1 MGQFDVYCF
10 ICGAATRDVKVV
22 PRQMKDVPNEF
33 GYVEPAYDE
42 DVIGDEDIEWFQ
54 KCRLIGFHPDAPG
67 KSKYRLPPSTIP
79 GYMGYGEFDFCEG
92 SESRSVVEDFD
103 PGVLNF
109 GEHGVDTNRVFPF
122 HGSCYE
128 LLARVLTGTWD
139 TKKVNRGAL
148 FKAFAGLA
156 SEISTTCLNLDYGD
170 AREEQE
176 QEWESLPG
184 YEYTVINPG
193 RRRRLVNDILE
204 VIKGEGF
211 LDVPSDLALGHK
223 VVRDPFDDLPEAL
236 IRDILSFLDNESI
249 FNLCR
254 ESWGVFALFRHDR
267 SFWENRI
274 RNHTPY
280 FEELV
285 DAFTTRYDSLV
296 TQDPRKILSW
306 AENASRPKVG
316 ISGFLL
322 PVANRRRIWRAC
334 EQIARKYHPNCPS
347 EPDATCEMENIAVG
361 NKMHFVGCG
370 GKPVFDVEQSYWIQ
384 TWDEYDDPYR
394 PWTLKTFWNS
404 DWDLTGIAVKFNQEE
419 PRMFGSRGTEE
430 GAWETTKELPCET
443 WIKGFVFHIRPP
455 NALLDWQWGEPDD
468 YIAVKGTTA
477 SCTDFYRINLASW
490 VEPIYFYDDTQVTY
504 GQTDASLMQRP
515 LFAAEDMVIVG
526 LQGQLGNQPK
536 EGVTPWILRLGLL
549 QAYPGDDE
557 RPDSGYFPDLRPTE
571 ELSWSSE
578 SLSLLDAPLWE
589 SETFKFVPGNVGH
602 VGGTSIKIEHI
613 PMRFLMLANHPS
625 ELKKVQRISAC
636 VRSKGRSQH
645 YKQKYFEYT
654 VTNLRA
660 SFNKSGNQ
668 QARTIRDV
676 DDDGTPFPA
685 QDWED
690 FEIDG
695 PGGEIVEE
703 IAVIPRHDSAPRHL
717 ELRTNRNRTV
727 VFAADRLAS
736 EDDMPTDIRFSERTE
751 GERRLI
757 IKADDGDVIVGIVMG
772 FGHRQGHWERLLEPE
787 REMFQTTPWTYEID
801 RLSMQSPIS
810 TTEPVLN
817 SYVSKYTKHNNH
829 IILST
834 QDNLPILPNNFIEV
848 KGPDGSLSI
857 ATYQAL
863 YEITL
868 GTHGFQSLMS
878 YGTTEPYHDN
888 KAHALA

>member
-1 MGQFDVYCF
+1 MNALETSSGFDQDSSIFSFAMGWFDVYCF
-10 ICGAATRDVKVV
+10 ICGAATREVKVV

-33 GYVEPAYDE
+33 GRVEPAYDE
-42 DVIGDEDIEWFQ
+42 DVIGDEDMEWFQ

-67 KSKYRLPPSTIP
+67 KSKYYVTDPG

-122 HGSCYE
+122 HGPCYE

-139 TKKVNRGAL
+139 TKKVNKGAL
-148 FKAFAGLA
+148 FKAFGGLI
-156 SEISTTCLNLDYGD
+156 SEEIFTCPNLDYGD
-170 AREEQE
+170 ACKAQE

-184 YEYTVINPG
+184 YEYTIINPEP
-193 RRRRLVNDILE
+193 RRLLVNDIIE
-204 VIKGEGF
+204 VIKGEDF

-223 VVRDPFDDLPEAL
+223 VVRDPFDSLPEAL
-236 IRDILSFLDNESI
+236 IRDILSYLDNQSI
-249 FNLCR
+249 FNLCQ
-254 ESWGVFALFRHDR
+254 ESRGVFALFRHDR
-267 SFWENRI
+267 SFWEDRI
-274 RNHTPY
+274 RNYTPY

-306 AENASRPKVG
+306 AENASRPRVG

-322 PVANRRRIWRAC
+322 PVANRRRIWSVC
-334 EQIARKYHPNCPS
+334 EQIAREYHPNCPS
-347 EPDATCEMENIAVG
+347 EPDTTCEMQKIAVG
-361 NKMHFVGCG
+361 NKMHFVGCN
-370 GKPVFDVEQSYWIQ
+370 GKSVFDVEQSYWIQ

-404 DWDLTGIAVKFNQEE
+404 DWDLTGITVKFNQEE
-419 PRMFGSRGTEE
+419 PRMFGRQGTEE
-430 GAWETTKELPCET
+430 GAWETTKDLPCEI
-443 WIKGFVFHIRPP
+443 WIKGF
-455 NALLDWQWGEPDD
+455 
-468 YIAVKGTTA
+468 
-477 SCTDFYRINLASW
+477 
-490 VEPIYFYDDTQVTY
+490 IYFYDDTQVTY

-557 RPDSGYFPDLRPTE
+557 KPDPGYFPDLRPTE

-578 SLSLLDAPLWE
+578 SLSLLDAPIWE

-602 VGGTSIKIEHI
+602 VGNTSIKIEHI

-636 VRSKGRSQH
+636 VRSKGSSQH
-645 YKQKYFEYT
+645 GKQKYFEYT

-660 SFNKSGNQ
+660 SFNESENQ
-668 QARTIRDV
+668 PARTIRDV
-676 DDDGTPFPA
+676 DDDGTPFPE

-703 IAVIPRHDSAPRHL
+703 IAVVPRYESAPKLL

-727 VFAADRLAS
+727 AFAADRLAG
-736 EDDMPTDIRFSERTE
+736 EDDMPTDTRFSESVE
-751 GERRLI
+751 GERRLT

-787 REMFQTTPWTYEID
+787 REMFQTRPWTYEVYQ
-801 RLSMQSPIS
+801 RWLETYLFSSFS
-810 TTEPVLN
+810 VVGVL
-817 SYVSKYTKHNNH
+817 T
-829 IILST
+829 
-834 QDNLPILPNNFIEV
+834 
-848 KGPDGSLSI
+848 
-857 ATYQAL
+857 
-863 YEITL
+863 
-868 GTHGFQSLMS
+868 MS
-878 YGTTEPYHDN
+878 RD
-888 KAHALA
+888 A